1 MGEEERVKAP
11 KKTLKLLKYNLFL
24 RLGCLHAPF
33 LVTKNIIFILRV
45 GEGKETNE
53 KIGHGAITRLIT
65 VKSSSGK

>member
-33 LVTKNIIFILRV
+33 IEF
-45 GEGKETNE
+45 
-53 KIGHGAITRLIT
+53 LINA
-65 VKSSSGK
+65 VAGVFRK